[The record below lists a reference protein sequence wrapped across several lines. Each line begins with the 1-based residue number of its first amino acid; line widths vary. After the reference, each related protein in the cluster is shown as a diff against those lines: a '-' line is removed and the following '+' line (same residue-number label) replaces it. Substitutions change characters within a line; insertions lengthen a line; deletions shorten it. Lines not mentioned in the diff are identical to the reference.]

1 MPITLEETYTGS
13 NIYVE
18 EYNIEFSSTVYA
30 GSAILFGY
38 DYSTNTVLAKFGS
51 EVIVVGNIPTSYFSS
66 DSPFRILITVEVN
79 GTNNTPIP
87 YSMYFDFS
95 ENGEIINSTNS
106 INPFL
111 SVLPRP
117 IITVSTDNTLYADN
131 VDIDIDYNSDAVDSV
146 TIEVRNA
153 INVIVFQQTG
163 LPANGTITVS
173 NLLMGVYTVYA
184 TAYNEPLISTE
195 ETTGFSVYATDKNI
209 TPNSFINGNVV
220 NTVELDVDLLPVI
233 TLLNVIQLS
242 NNSVE
247 VFYETINTTRVDL
260 VSGFH
265 VDILNLPANGSYVYN
280 NLSINTIY
288 TVTAIASDN
297 ELNVDV
303 KSITFELST
312 EGLNTD
318 RGFLGLKRGLDM
330 TFALSPGV
338 YTKETDL
345 SFVAEPFSGTHG
357 SFAGKFKWGPC
368 LERVRVGSEDDLVSV
383 FGKPSTYSDNEIDFL
398 TAASFL
404 KYSNAL
410 DVVRIASFNGTS
422 YVNTNSTVSVYYST
436 LNASSTAED
445 VITVL
450 NDEHYTNMLDGDLVY
465 NTFFGR
471 FTGDL
476 GNSIGISFVVS
487 SDVSASI
494 EHSYNYVLSADKDQ
508 FYFSRAKTVSFVRS
522 AVADTARSIF
532 DFGDWLE
539 VDGDRYNVKG
549 ITLGSDNAITGLTLV
564 SGGVGYDTTPSV
576 SFTGGG
582 VGASASVV
590 LASTGSIKAVAITDG
605 GTYADDGSYALV
617 FTGGGG
623 EAGGAV
629 GTATVSSGTVTAI
642 TITNNGSGY
651 TTAPT
656 VTVDYT
662 GTGTPTAAVLTATV
676 QRAIASVTLTS
687 GGSGY
692 TAPSIVLTGG
702 TPTTPANITVASGSI
717 DTITLDRIYTG
728 TVSIGSALLN
738 TIDNTDIATLSRYW
752 KFSNIIGL
760 TPDTNSIHVI
770 AYDLDGKITGVAGS
784 LIEKY
789 INLSFSTTAKNE
801 DGTSN
806 YINDRINT
814 SSRYIRIGTADIT
827 TVPLLLLSTDPLAS
841 GKTYISNTI
850 KLVGGSDA
858 FNTMGLDDDIAG
870 YDLFKNPEEVDA
882 PIIIG
887 NYRSIVNNGG
897 APSSVLA
904 NYLLQN
910 IAEFRRDSVVFLS
923 CRRESVVNNPKNEV
937 REILRDVATLPSTS
951 YGEMDSGWKYTYDR
965 YNDRYVWVPVAGD
978 HAGCYART
986 DRLRDPWFSAA
997 GEQRGIIQGVVKL
1010 AFNPNETQRD
1020 QLYPNRINPI
1030 VTFPQV
1036 GTMIYGDKTLLS
1048 LSSSFNRIPTRRLFI
1063 TIEKTL
1069 ANASR
1074 FAMFE
1079 FNDEQTRNQVRG
1091 IIEPYLRDVKAGRG
1105 IEDFLVDVSETVN
1118 TPQVVANNQFKGRI
1132 FIKPKY
1138 SINFIELEFVNVGA
1152 LLSFTEA
1159 QGLV

>member
-18 EYNIEFSSTVYA
+18 EYNIEFSSIVYA

-66 DSPFRILITVEVN
+66 NSPFRILITVEVN

-95 ENGEIINSTNS
+95 ENGEIVNSTNS

-117 IITVSTDNTLYADN
+117 IIAVSTDNILYADN
-131 VDIDIDYNSDAVDSV
+131 VDIDVDYNSDAIDSV
-146 TIEVRNA
+146 TIEIRNTL
-153 INVIVFQQTG
+153 NVIVFQQTG

-173 NLLMGVYTVYA
+173 NLLMGNYTVYA

-195 ETTGFSVYATDKNI
+195 DTTTFSVYATDKNVV
-209 TPNSFINGNVV
+209 PNSFVNGNII
-220 NTVELDVDLLPVI
+220 NNIELDSDLLPVI
-233 TLLNVIQLS
+233 TSLNVIQLS
-242 NNSVE
+242 NNTVE
-247 VFYETINTTRVDL
+247 VFYETINATRVDL
-260 VSGFH
+260 VSGFYID
-265 VDILNLPANGSYVYN
+265 VLNLPANGSYVYN
-280 NLSINTIY
+280 NLSLNTIY
-288 TVTAIASDN
+288 TVTAIASDD

-330 TFALSPGV
+330 TFAVSPGV

-368 LERVRVGSEDDLVSV
+368 LERVRVGSEDDLVAV
-383 FGKPSTYSDNEIDFL
+383 FGKPSTNLDNEIDFL

-410 DVVRIASFNGTS
+410 DVVRIASYNGTA
-422 YVNTNSTVSVYYST
+422 YLNTNSTVSVYYNT
-436 LNASSTAED
+436 LAASSTAED
-445 VITVL
+445 SITVL
-450 NDEHYTNMLDGDLVY
+450 NDSHYTNMLDGDLEN

-471 FTGDL
+471 FTGEL
-476 GNSIGISFVVS
+476 GNSVGISFVLAT
-487 SDVSASI
+487 DVSPNI
-494 EHSYNYVLSADKDQ
+494 EHSYNYDLSANKDS
-508 FYFSRAKTVSFVRS
+508 FYFSRAKTVSFVRTT
-522 AVADTARSIF
+522 TANTVRSIF
-532 DFGDWLE
+532 DLGDWLE
-539 VDGDRYNVKG
+539 VDGERYNVKG
-549 ITLGSDNAITGLTLV
+549 ITLGSDNAVTGLSLV
-564 SGGVGYDTTPSV
+564 SGGAGYSSVPSV

-582 VGASASVV
+582 VGATGSVT
-590 LASTGSIKAVAITDG
+590 LATTGSIKAVAITSG
-605 GTYADDGSYALV
+605 GTYADDGSYAIA

-623 EAGGAV
+623 TGATA
-629 GTATVSSGTVTAI
+629 TATVSSGAVTLV
-642 TITNNGSGY
+642 TISSGGSGY
-651 TTAPT
+651 TSAPT
-656 VTVDYT
+656 ATVTYT
-662 GTGTPTAAVLTATV
+662 GTGTPTAAVLSATV
-676 QRAIASVTLTS
+676 GYAIASVTLS
-687 GGSGY
+687 AGGSGY
-692 TAPSIVLTGG
+692 TSPSIVLTGG
-702 TPTTPANITVASGSI
+702 TPTTAATITVASGSI
-717 DTITLDRIYTG
+717 DTITIDRIYNG
-728 TVSIGSALLN
+728 VVSTGSAALN
-738 TIDNTDIATLSRYW
+738 TIDNTAINALSRYW
-752 KFSNIIGL
+752 KFSNLIGL
-760 TPDTNSIHVI
+760 SPSENSAHVVV
-770 AYDLDGKITGVAGS
+770 YDLDGKITGVAGS
-784 LIEKY
+784 IIEKY
-789 INLSFSTTAKNE
+789 SNASFSTSAKNE

-814 SSRYIRIGTADIT
+814 SSQYIRIGTADIT
-827 TVPLLLLSTDPLAS
+827 TIPLLLLSTEPLAS
-841 GKTYISNTI
+841 GKTYVSNTI

-858 FNTMGLDDDIAG
+858 FTTMGLDDDISG
-870 YDLFKNPEEVDA
+870 YDLFKNPEETDA
-882 PIIIG
+882 PVIIG
-887 NYRSIVNNGG
+887 NCRSIVNSSGS
-897 APSSVLA
+897 PSSVLA

-910 IAEFRRDSVVFLS
+910 IAEFRKDTVVFLS

-965 YNDRYVWVPVAGD
+965 YNDRYVWIPVAGD

-986 DRLRDPWFSAA
+986 DRLRDTWFSAA

-1020 QLYPNRINPI
+1020 QLYPNRVNPV
-1030 VTFPQV
+1030 VTFPQI

-1074 FAMFE
+1074 FALFE

-1105 IEDFLVDVSETVN
+1105 IEDFLVDVSENVN

-1152 LLSFTEA
+1152 ILSFTEA
-1159 QGLV
+1159 QGLL